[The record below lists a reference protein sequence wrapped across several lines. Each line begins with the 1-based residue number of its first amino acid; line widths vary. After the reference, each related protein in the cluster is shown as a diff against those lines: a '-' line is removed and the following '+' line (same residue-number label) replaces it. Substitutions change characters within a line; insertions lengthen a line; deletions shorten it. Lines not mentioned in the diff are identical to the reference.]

1 MNREQFLR
9 GRTAKVVEV
18 DVPDF
23 GVVKMRELPESIRVR
38 EFDTWL
44 RPGEK
49 VNRQRQLDARLKI
62 ISLCVVG
69 DDGQPYLSDA
79 DFPEMRQMPSAVISR
94 MAARDGGFDAGCVP
108 VRRLRAVSACRPRWA
123 SSTMPSVGG

>member
-1 MNREQFLR
+1 
-9 GRTAKVVEV
+9 
-18 DVPDF
+18 
-23 GVVKMRELPESIRVR
+23 VR

-94 MAARDGGFDAGCVP
+94 MADVAMNLAG
-108 VRRLRAVSACRPRWA
+108 LNDDDIGDKLKKT
-123 SSTMPSVGG
+123 STD

>member
-94 MAARDGGFDAGCVP
+94 MADVAMNLAG
-108 VRRLRAVSACRPRWA
+108 LNDDDIGDKLKKT
-123 SSTMPSVGG
+123 STD

>member
-1 MNREQFLR
+1 
-9 GRTAKVVEV
+9 
-18 DVPDF
+18 
-23 GVVKMRELPESIRVR
+23 MRELPESIRVR

-94 MAARDGGFDAGCVP
+94 MADVAMNLAG
-108 VRRLRAVSACRPRWA
+108 LNDDDIGDKLKKT
-123 SSTMPSVGG
+123 STD

>member
-1 MNREQFLR
+1 MNREQFLK
-9 GRTAKVVEV
+9 GRVSRIVEV

-23 GVVKMRELPESIRVR
+23 GVVKMRELPESVRVR
-38 EFDTWL
+38 EVDTWL

-49 VNRQRQLDARLKI
+49 VNRQRQMDARLKI

-69 DDGQPYLSDA
+69 DDGQPYLGDQ

-94 MAARDGGFDAGCVP
+94 LADVAMNMAGLSDDDIGDK
-108 VRRLRAVSACRPRWA
+108 LKKT
-123 SSTMPSVGG
+123 SSD

>member
-9 GRTAKVVEV
+9 GRSAKVVEV
-18 DVPDF
+18 DGPDF

-94 MAARDGGFDAGCVP
+94 MADVAMNLARLNDDDIGDK
-108 VRRLRAVSACRPRWA
+108 LKKT
-123 SSTMPSVGG
+123 STD

>member
-1 MNREQFLR
+1 VNREQFLR
-9 GRTAKVVEV
+9 GRLAKVVEV

-94 MAARDGGFDAGCVP
+94 MADVAMNLAG
-108 VRRLRAVSACRPRWA
+108 LNDDDIGDKLKKT
-123 SSTMPSVGG
+123 STD

>member
-9 GRTAKVVEV
+9 GRLAKVVEV

-94 MAARDGGFDAGCVP
+94 MADVAMNLAG
-108 VRRLRAVSACRPRWA
+108 LNDDDIGDKLKKT
-123 SSTMPSVGG
+123 STD